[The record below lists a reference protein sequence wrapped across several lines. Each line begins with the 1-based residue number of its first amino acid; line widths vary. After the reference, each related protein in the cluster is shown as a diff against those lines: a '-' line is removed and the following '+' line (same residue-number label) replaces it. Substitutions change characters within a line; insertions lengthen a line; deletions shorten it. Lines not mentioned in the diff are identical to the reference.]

1 VQISV
6 FGKKNKFKMI
16 KVDNL
21 VKKYR
26 NPQGKPVYALDGISF
41 SVSEGEF
48 FTLLGPSGCGKTTL
62 LRLIAGLE
70 RPEVGE
76 IHIDSQLV
84 CSAEQNMYIAPNERD
99 IGMVFQSYAIWP
111 HMTVFENVAFPLK
124 ASKQRYRKKEIAER
138 VEKALLTVHLEGYQD
153 RPAPNLSG
161 GQQQRLALARALV
174 REPKILLLDEPLS
187 NLDAKL
193 REQLRIE
200 LHQLQRQLGITTI
213 YVTHD
218 QTEALAISNI
228 IAIMSRGTI
237 VQQGK
242 PREIYDYP
250 ATKFAADF
258 IGSTNFLTGE
268 VIGIAGDNE
277 KRFVKTEQGV
287 LSCYVPGDIQN
298 GEIVL
303 ISIRP
308 QNILVSREIKTETL
322 NNFTGKLRET
332 TFQGEYVDCQVEVG
346 TTLIQVFLH
355 PHLNIHRGE
364 TVNLY
369 FPSDFC
375 TVIPRD
381 NHLDISQLTPG

>member
-1 VQISV
+1 VHISV
-6 FGKKNKFKMI
+6 YKPKKIIKMI

-21 VKKYR
+21 VKKYKD
-26 NPQGKPVYALDGISF
+26 PHGKPVYALDGVSF
-41 SVSEGEF
+41 SLSEGVF

-62 LRLIAGLE
+62 LRIIAGLE

-76 IHIDSQLV
+76 IHIGNQLV
-84 CSAEQNMYIAPNERD
+84 CSTEQNLYIAANERD

-124 ASKQRYRKKEIAER
+124 VSKQRYKKEEIAKR
-138 VEKALLTVHLEGYQD
+138 VDKALLTVHLEGYQD

-187 NLDAKL
+187 NLDTKL

-200 LHQLQRQLGITTI
+200 LRQLHRQLGITTI

-218 QTEALAISNI
+218 QTEALAMSNI
-228 IAIMSRGTI
+228 IAIMSRGKI
-237 VQQGK
+237 VQQGT
-242 PREIYDYP
+242 PREIYEHP
-250 ATKFAADF
+250 VTKFTANF
-258 IGSTNFLTGE
+258 IGSTNFIAGE
-268 VIGIAGDNE
+268 VIAITGNNE
-277 KRFVKTEQGV
+277 KRNVKTEQGV
-287 LSCYVPGDIQN
+287 LSCYVPRDIQN
-298 GEIVL
+298 GERVL

-308 QNILVSREIKTETL
+308 QNILVSREIKTDTL

-332 TFQGEYVDCQVEVG
+332 AFLGEYVDCQVEVG

-364 TVNLY
+364 TVNIY

-381 NHLDISQLTPG
+381 NRLDLSQLTPG